1 MAWGMFSSLKFPLVR
16 LGLLSDRAYTLKP
29 LQSQEEQPG
38 TVNMEPWAAC
48 RKVMTLWCVLSA
60 SS

>member
-1 MAWGMFSSLKFPLVR
+1 MAWGRFSSLKFPSVR
-16 LGLLSDRAYTLKP
+16 LRLLSDHAYTLKP

-38 TVNMEPWAAC
+38 TVNVEPRAAC
-48 RKVMTLWCVLSA
+48 RKVMTLWRVLSA